1 MNVSRSRLLAAAV
14 TGVVMTLVIPGG
26 AWGGTTA
33 VDPIAT
39 HTTFNCSI
47 RSKATGKYVTT
58 ELAYS
63 GALHGALRARATTIG
78 AWEKYQCVAVRV
90 SHEGLSFFVGW
101 SIRSLAN
108 GAIVTPELGYT
119 GRYYGTLRARGSTT
133 TGPSPRLA
141 FVPVAAPCS
150 CYAIRSVANALY
162 VSARFDYTGP
172 IYGLLVARSPTIRGW
187 EAFDI
192 KPV

>member
-1 MNVSRSRLLAAAV
+1 MNVFRYRLLAVAV
-14 TGVVMTLVIPGG
+14 AGVVMTLVIPGG
-26 AWGGTTA
+26 GASGQTATA
-33 VDPIAT
+33 VDPIAA

-47 RSKATGKYVTT
+47 RSKATGKYVTA

-78 AWEKYQCVAVRV
+78 AWEKFQCAAVRL
-90 SHEGLSFFVGW
+90 GRFFSGPPGW
-101 SIRSLAN
+101 QLTSLAN
-108 GAIVTPELGYT
+108 GGYVTPELGYT
-119 GRYYGTLRARGSTT
+119 GRYYGTLRAHGIPLVT
-133 TGPSPRLA
+133 SPRYA
-141 FVPVAAPCS
+141 FVPVAACS